1 MNQRCGYTITSGLK
15 RIEFLSS
22 GGDRPLQYVSTTIP
36 LNNIQSTLYKARKCT
51 LDVREIIEISN
62 RGEVDAL

>member
-1 MNQRCGYTITSGLK
+1 MDQRCGYTITSGLK

-36 LNNIQSTLYKARKCT
+36 LNNIQSKWEKI
-51 LDVREIIEISN
+51 DISN

>member
-36 LNNIQSTLYKARKCT
+36 LNNIQSKWEKI
-51 LDVREIIEISN
+51 DISN

>member
-1 MNQRCGYTITSGLK
+1 MDQRCGYTITPRLK

-22 GGDRPLQYVSTTIP
+22 GGDRPLQYVSTATP

-51 LDVREIIEISN
+51 LDVKEKVEISN